1 MRLVRCNMDKERE
14 EIKKAL
20 RLDAAAEI
28 SKVSSVPMAITTIA
42 AYLKGYSLWY
52 LALLATIAF
61 VLIFIFKVKYVNS
74 KFKNYTVLQ
83 ARIVKMSMFAP
94 FKSSR
99 RIKYSYKYQGMDY
112 TATSIIIDVNRKSY
126 HYRPADKIK
135 IIMSLDNYKQAKILS
150 LDVYKQ

>member
-1 MRLVRCNMDKERE
+1 MEKERE

-28 SKVSSVPMAITTIA
+28 SKVSSVPMAITAVA
-42 AYLKGYSLWY
+42 AALKGYSLWY

-61 VLIFIFKVKYVNS
+61 IIIFVGKSKYVNN
-74 KFKNYTVLQ
+74 KFENYTTLQ

-94 FKSSR
+94 FRSSR

-126 HYRPADKIK
+126 HYKPGDKIK
-135 IIMSLDNYKQAKILS
+135 IIMSLDNYKDAKILS
-150 LDVYKQ
+150 LDIYK